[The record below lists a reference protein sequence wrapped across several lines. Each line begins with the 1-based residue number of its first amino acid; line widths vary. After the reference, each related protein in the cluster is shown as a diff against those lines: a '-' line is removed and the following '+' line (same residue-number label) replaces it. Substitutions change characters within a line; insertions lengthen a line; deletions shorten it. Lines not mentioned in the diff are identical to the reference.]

1 MQRGTVHAL
10 IGPNGSGKSTFVNV
24 VSGLYKPSAGR
35 IDVNGDE
42 HERAH
47 AVPAQPRAGVA
58 RTFQNLQVWRRMTV
72 LENVLVGAHS
82 PQHGRAHPLAARH
95 AGQPAGRGRHGTSGR
110 GACCTSWDWPTG
122 AGTSRAALAF
132 ADQRRLEI
140 ARALVND
147 PDLLLLDEPAA
158 GMHPSEIRDLI
169 DLIGQVRA
177 AGITVL
183 LIEHH
188 VELVM
193 GLSDRVSVL
202 DYGIKI
208 AEGTP
213 AEVRG
218 QPRCRSRAYLGDE
231 EMAS

>member
-1 MQRGTVHAL
+1 MQ
-10 IGPNGSGKSTFVNV
+10 
-24 VSGLYKPSAGR
+24 
-35 IDVNGDE
+35 
-42 HERAH
+42 ERAWGLLH
-47 AVPAQPRAGVA
+47 FVGLAERGWQLAG
-58 RTFQNLQVWRRMTV
+58 
-72 LENVLVGAHS
+72 G
-82 PQHGRAHPLAARH
+82 
-95 AGQPAGRGRHGTSGR
+95 
-110 GACCTSWDWPTG
+110 
-122 AGTSRAALAF
+122 LAF

-158 GMHPSEIRDLI
+158 GLHPSEIRDLVRLI
-169 DLIGQVRA
+169 DEVRS

-188 VELVM
+188 VDLVM

-202 DYGIKI
+202 DYGLKI

-218 QPRCRSRAYLGDE
+218 DDRVIAAYLGAEDV
-231 EMAS
+231 A